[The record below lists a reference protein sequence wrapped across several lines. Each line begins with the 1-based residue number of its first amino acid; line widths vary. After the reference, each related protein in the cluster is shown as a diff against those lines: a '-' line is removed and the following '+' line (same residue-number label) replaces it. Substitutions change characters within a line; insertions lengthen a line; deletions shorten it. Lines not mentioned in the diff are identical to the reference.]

1 MINNIVLDS
10 NAFFKS
16 NRLVELV
23 KETTPYTTSLVMNE
37 LKDQKTK
44 QILESFP
51 FKIEVREPSK
61 EAIKF
66 VKNFSV
72 LTGDSASLS
81 DTDIGVIALSYD
93 LIEKIGMKD
102 KLNREPKPF
111 ELPKTNP

>member
-16 NRLVELV
+16 NTLVEIV
-23 KETTPYTTSLVMNE
+23 KDSSPYTTPDVMRE

-44 QILESFP
+44 DILESFP

-66 VKNFSV
+66 VKNFAI
-72 LTGDSASLS
+72 LTGDSSTLS

-93 LIEKIGMKD
+93 LVEKIGMKD
-102 KLNREPKPF
+102 KLNK
-111 ELPKTNP
+111 